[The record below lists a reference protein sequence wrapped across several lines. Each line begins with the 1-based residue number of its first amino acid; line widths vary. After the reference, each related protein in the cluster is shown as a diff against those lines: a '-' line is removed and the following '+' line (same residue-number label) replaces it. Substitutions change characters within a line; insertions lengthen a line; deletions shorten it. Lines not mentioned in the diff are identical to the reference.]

1 MNSTD
6 HSSSFNNSDSNSFP
20 LSNVLSALGTLIGYI
35 GTEVA
40 TTNCIN
46 RLLWPQRSYNNFSLL
61 NAWKLALFMPLGG
74 PLHKAALDTVDRFF
88 ENGLFRGDRLGHML
102 GTAFFPDSGMKYQ
115 VYEGGACQK
124 EAQVRN
130 GIWVR
135 TLKEMPMI
143 PDDPL
148 KGAHAE
154 QEDGRNTGAVIRQ
167 KTTVSH
173 LTLSPRTG
181 KETTTPLIDN
191 DTGPIT
197 LRTVMAIIATELTG
211 IGVAVAVTVIWR
223 SAFMVLWLIP
233 LILKLISAM
242 SAVPREQLILNKR
255 ATTKMPAQA
264 TEDKETNKVP
274 WTKKFCI
281 TTGQGFQVIEGPEEI
296 VLPFFRHYGH
306 PERSRWREII
316 QITVVVALGLT
327 FPVGLICSL
336 IWMPIGLQCVWTGYV
351 LYVTMV
357 MYVYR
362 YAHGHMWATTEE
374 RISETFT
381 HAENC
386 GEESRIMFRAG
397 DDCIIIAELVRT
409 AHNSYGEANHN
420 AMKLLSLPPLAP
432 SADSSRSTSN
442 VRSEGSGKLS

>member
-1 MNSTD
+1 
-6 HSSSFNNSDSNSFP
+6 
-20 LSNVLSALGTLIGYI
+20 
-35 GTEVA
+35 
-40 TTNCIN
+40 
-46 RLLWPQRSYNNFSLL
+46 
-61 NAWKLALFMPLGG
+61 MPLGG

-115 VYEGGACQK
+115 MYENGAFQR

-135 TLKEMPMI
+135 MLKEMPMI

-154 QEDGRNTGAVIRQ
+154 QEDGRNTRTVVRQ

-181 KETTTPLIDN
+181 KETTAPLIDN

-197 LRTVMAIIATELTG
+197 LRTVMAIITTELTG
-211 IGVAVAVTVIWR
+211 IGVAVAVAVIWR
-223 SAFMVLWLIP
+223 SAFMVLWLLP

-242 SAVPREQLILNKR
+242 TAVPREPLILNKR
-255 ATTKMPAQA
+255 ATMKTPAQT
-264 TEDKETNKVP
+264 TEEKKTNNVP
-274 WTKKFCI
+274 WTKKFSI
-281 TTGQGFQVIEGPEEI
+281 TTGQGFQVIEGPEDI

-306 PERSRWREII
+306 PDRSRWREII

-336 IWMPIGLQCVWTGYV
+336 IWMPIGLQYVWTGYV

-362 YAHGHMWATTEE
+362 YAHGHWWATTEE
-374 RISETFT
+374 RISEAFT
-381 HAENC
+381 HAENR
-386 GEESRIMFRAG
+386 GDEPKIMFRAG
-397 DDCIIIAELVRT
+397 DDCIIIAELART
-409 AHNSYGEANHN
+409 AHNSYAEANHT
-420 AMKLLSLPPLAP
+420 AMKLLSLPPPLAS
-432 SADSSRSTSN
+432 SANSSRSTSN
-442 VRSEGSGKLS
+442 SGSEKSRRSS